1 MTKLVELL
9 VLGSIQEKKNVER
22 EKNMKEMLR

>member
-9 VLGSIQEKKNVER
+9 VLGSIQEKKYVER